1 MENEPSWTVD
11 TLHKYTVQ
19 RIDDLVT
26 LLDERHQAQVKAT
39 EAAFAAQQAAMR
51 TAFDAA
57 DKAVQAAL
65 IAVERAS
72 DKAEEA
78 SNKRFESVNEFRSQL
93 AAQTATFISRAE
105 YSVQHKALDEKVI
118 SIADAVRQLELR
130 LTSRLDL
137 LKGSD
142 AGTKQSEGDRRLGSA
157 AIAQWAA
164 LALIGIGVIVS
175 IVVAM
180 AKH

>member
-1 MENEPSWTVD
+1 M
-11 TLHKYTVQ
+11 K
-19 RIDDLVT
+19 
-26 LLDERHQAQVKAT
+26 
-39 EAAFAAQQAAMR
+39 

-78 SNKRFESVNEFRSQL
+78 SNKRFESVNEFLSQL
-93 AAQTATFISRAE
+93 SDQTATFISRSE
-105 YSVQHKALDEKVI
+105 YAVQHKALDEKLL
-118 SIADAVRQLELR
+118 STADSVRALELR

-137 LKGSD
+137 LKGND
-142 AGTKQSEGDRRLGSA
+142 TGAKESEGERRLGSA

-175 IVVAM
+175 IAVALL
-180 AKH
+180 KH

>member
-1 MENEPSWTVD
+1 MESEPSWTVD

-26 LLDERHQAQVKAT
+26 LLDERHQSQIKAT

-65 IAVERAS
+65 IAVEKAS

-78 SNKRFESVNEFRSQL
+78 SDKRFASVNEFRAQL
-93 AAQTATFISRAE
+93 SDQAGTFISRAE
-105 YSVQHKALDEKVI
+105 YAVHQKSSDDKLIGIAESVRE
-118 SIADAVRQLELR
+118 LELR
-130 LTSRLDL
+130 LTSRLDV

-142 AGTKQSEGDRRLGSA
+142 TGTREYAGDKRLGSA
-157 AIAQWAA
+157 AVAQWVGM
-164 LALIGIGVIVS
+164 ALIAIGVILS
-175 IVVAM
+175 IAVAL
-180 AKH
+180 KH